1 MLVVKLAWRNVFRNK
16 TRSFLTIAAV
26 AFGLFLMI
34 FMRGM
39 QLGTYEVNIKNAIE
53 MFPGYIQ
60 IQYEGYRDN
69 PTLQK
74 CFTFTD
80 EMQEK
85 VLEVDGVK
93 HLSQRIISEGLIGH
107 KKKSYGAAIFGI
119 DPEAE
124 ANVSTMHTRL
134 DKGRFLKEDNRGEIV
149 VGYKLLENLG
159 SKIGDELV
167 VLSSGFDGSMGNMKF
182 KVVGTTKTG
191 TTELD
196 ASSVYMHIEDANNL
210 FSMYGMISMVAVKLE
225 NVEQV
230 SEVQHKIANVM
241 SNYTL
246 RRDKKAEVLNWEEVL
261 PEFKQMIEFD
271 NASGMVYLG
280 LLMIII
286 AFGILN
292 TVVMS
297 ISERFSEFGVMLA
310 LGTKNS
316 LLVMVMFVETI
327 FIAIIG
333 MVFGTMLGYFANAY
347 VVSSPIELTGPTADM
362 IREYGFIPAM
372 YSTLDPWIFLNA
384 NGTVLLISI
393 LVYIYPAFRL
403 SKLQALKGIRYV

>member
-1 MLVVKLAWRNVFRNK
+1 MLVFKLAWRNIFRNK
-16 TRSFLTIAAV
+16 TRSVLTISAV

-80 EMQEK
+80 EMQKK
-85 VLEVDGVK
+85 VMGIEGVK
-93 HLSQRIISEGLIGH
+93 NISERVISEGLVGH

-119 DPEAE
+119 DPENE
-124 ANVSTMHTRL
+124 SKVSTMHNRL
-134 DKGRFLKEDNRGEIV
+134 DAGKFLSPGKTGEIV
-149 VGYKLLENLG
+149 LGYKLLENLG

-182 KVVGTTKTG
+182 KVIGTTKTG

-196 ASSVYMHIEDANNL
+196 ASSVYISLDDADML

-225 NVEQV
+225 NVAQV
-230 SEVQHKIANVM
+230 DEVQKKISKVM
-241 SNYTL
+241 SQYTL
-246 RRDKKAEVLNWEEVL
+246 RREKKAEVLNWEEIL

-271 NASGMVYLG
+271 NVSGIVYLG

-310 LGTKNS
+310 LGTKNG
-316 LLVMVMFVETI
+316 LLVLIMFVETVY
-327 FIAIIG
+327 IALIG
-333 MVFGTMLGYFANAY
+333 MVFGTLLGYFANAY
-347 VVSSPIELTGPTADM
+347 VVANPIVLTGPTADM

-372 YSTLDPWIFLNA
+372 YSTLDPWIFLYA
-384 NGTVLLISI
+384 NGTVLLIAM
-393 LVYIYPAFRL
+393 LVYIYPAVRL